1 MIVVSFS
8 KTGQA
13 SQMERQLEHVE
24 NKLDG
29 LDGNYANLS
38 MAVRDVIDSN
48 ELIRNKSDLAVTKD
62 ELETNIG
69 SVQLLVSNVNTTIN
83 TISYNWNKEHKGLL
97 FSAIDYSHR
106 G

>member
-13 SQMERQLEHVE
+13 SQMERQLEHVK

-38 MAVRDVIDSN
+38 LAVRDVIDSN

-69 SVQLLVSNVNTTIN
+69 NVHLLVGSVNTTIN
-83 TISYNWNKEHKGLL
+83 TISYNWNKELKGLL